1 MIRYRIIASMEEK
14 EGGAAILSSA
24 GFRLGVLGAQIT
36 RAFSEGT
43 GLTHKQVGLRAVV
56 DAGVA
61 SSQREIASAMRV
73 APSLVVSLVDQ
84 LVRLGAVRRTR
95 SRTDRRAHIIEI
107 TAEGRRLLALG
118 ADAARRLDA
127 ELRASL
133 SPAGRAALDEFLA
146 ESAGPAGLLGPA
158 GLDESV
164 ERSLLSADAGGG

>member
-36 RAFSEGT
+36 RAFSARIEGT
-43 GLTHKQVGLRAVV
+43 GLTHKQVGLLAVV

-95 SRTDRRAHIIEI
+95 SRTDRRAHILEI
-107 TAEGRRLLALG
+107 TVEGRRLLALG

-146 ESAGPAGLLGPA
+146 ELAGPAELA

>member
-1 MIRYRIIASMEEK
+1 MGRED
-14 EGGAAILSSA
+14 GHAILSSA
-24 GFRLGVLGAQIT
+24 CFQLGIAGAQIT
-36 RAFSEGT
+36 RSFSLLIQHT
-43 GLTHKQVGLRAVV
+43 GLTHKQVGLLAVV

-146 ESAGPAGLLGPA
+146 ELAGPAELA

-164 ERSLLSADAGGG
+164 ERSLPSADAGGG

>member
-1 MIRYRIIASMEEK
+1 MEEK

-36 RAFSEGT
+36 RAFSARIEGT
-43 GLTHKQVGLRAVV
+43 GLTHKQVGLLAVV
-56 DAGVA
+56 DAGLA
-61 SSQREIASAMRV
+61 SSQRDV
-73 APSLVVSLVDQ
+73 AAWSTMGPAGAAARPPPSSGGTTMADQ
-84 LVRLGAVRRTR
+84 H
-95 SRTDRRAHIIEI
+95 TDVAAAIIEI

-146 ESAGPAGLLGPA
+146 ELAGPAELA

-164 ERSLLSADAGGG
+164 ERSLPSADAGGG

>member
-1 MIRYRIIASMEEK
+1 M
-14 EGGAAILSSA
+14 
-24 GFRLGVLGAQIT
+24 
-36 RAFSEGT
+36 
-43 GLTHKQVGLRAVV
+43 THKQVGLLAVV

-146 ESAGPAGLLGPA
+146 ELAGPAELA

>member
-1 MIRYRIIASMEEK
+1 MILYCIIQVMGE
-14 EGGAAILSSA
+14 EGGAAILSA
-24 GFRLGVLGAQIT
+24 ACFRLGVLGARVT
-36 RAFSEGT
+36 RAFSERIDGT
-43 GLTHKQVGLRAVV
+43 GLTHKQVGLLAVV
-56 DAGVA
+56 DAGLA
-61 SSQREIASAMRV
+61 SSQRDVADQLRV

-146 ESAGPAGLLGPA
+146 ELAGPAELA

-164 ERSLLSADAGGG
+164 ERSLPSADAGGG

>member
-36 RAFSEGT
+36 RAFSARIEGT
-43 GLTHKQVGLRAVV
+43 GLTHKQVGLLAVV

-107 TAEGRRLLALG
+107 TAEGRRLLALARTPPG
-118 ADAARRLDA
+118 VSMPNFEQPVSAACG
-127 ELRASL
+127 S
-133 SPAGRAALDEFLA
+133 GRVP
-146 ESAGPAGLLGPA
+146 G
-158 GLDESV
+158 
-164 ERSLLSADAGGG
+164 